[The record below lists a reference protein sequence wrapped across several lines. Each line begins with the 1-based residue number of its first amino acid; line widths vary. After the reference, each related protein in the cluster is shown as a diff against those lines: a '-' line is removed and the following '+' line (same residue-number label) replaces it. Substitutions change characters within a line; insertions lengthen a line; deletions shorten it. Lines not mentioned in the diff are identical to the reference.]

1 LSFSDWI
8 KSDKSERVWLEDS
21 MTALG
26 QFAFVN
32 PLHRV
37 KHYVQSKN
45 RRVDCWAERTG
56 KCIYCENGIM
66 KVNDYTYGIF
76 TEKGD
81 NTIKYMGS
89 VNLST
94 HTLIQNIFSDLFDN
108 NTNPCDL
115 VFEITKTKITNLNG
129 NKVSGYDIKRS
140 DEEMFVKEVF
150 RPSPLNAFQNI
161 VRDFRWVV
169 PEELVVKLVDLDG
182 HPISL
187 IDLFLKIKE
196 ISNIEDNTAK
206 KYAIRLLENGVVDLK
221 KAKEFRK

>member
-1 LSFSDWI
+1 MSFSDWI
-8 KSDKSERVWLEDS
+8 KSDKSERVWLVDS

-76 TEKGD
+76 TEKGN

-108 NTNPCDL
+108 NENPCDL

-129 NKVSGYDIKRS
+129 NKVSGYEIKRS

-169 PEELVVKLVDLDG
+169 PEELVIKLVDLDG

-196 ISNIEDNTAK
+196 ISNIEDNVAK
-206 KYAIRLLENGVVDLK
+206 KYAIRLLENGIVDLK
-221 KAKEFRK
+221 KSKEFRK

>member
-8 KSDKSERVWLEDS
+8 KSDKSERVWLVDS

-108 NTNPCDL
+108 NENPCDL

-129 NKVSGYDIKRS
+129 NKVSGYEIKRS

-169 PEELVVKLVDLDG
+169 PEELVIKLVDLDG

-196 ISNIEDNTAK
+196 ISNIEDNVAK
-206 KYAIRLLENGVVDLK
+206 KYAIRLLENGIVDLK
-221 KAKEFRK
+221 KSKEFRK

>member
-1 LSFSDWI
+1 MSFSDWI

-94 HTLIQNIFSDLFDN
+94 HTLIQNIFSDLFDYN
-108 NTNPCDL
+108 INPCDL

-129 NKVSGYDIKRS
+129 NKVSGYEIKRS

>member
-108 NTNPCDL
+108 NINPCDL

-129 NKVSGYDIKRS
+129 NKVSGYDIKPS

-169 PEELVVKLVDLDG
+169 PEELVIKLVDLDG

-196 ISNIEDNTAK
+196 ISNIEDNIAK

-221 KAKEFRK
+221 KSKEFRK

>member
-8 KSDKSERVWLEDS
+8 KSDKSERVWLVDS

-76 TEKGD
+76 TEKGN

-108 NTNPCDL
+108 NENPCDL

-129 NKVSGYDIKRS
+129 NKVSGYEIKRS

-169 PEELVVKLVDLDG
+169 PEELVIKLVDLDG

-196 ISNIEDNTAK
+196 ISNIEDNVAK
-206 KYAIRLLENGVVDLK
+206 KYAIRLLENGIVDLK
-221 KAKEFRK
+221 KSKEFRK

>member
-1 LSFSDWI
+1 MSFSDWI

-108 NTNPCDL
+108 NINPCDL
-115 VFEITKTKITNLNG
+115 VFEITKLIPPVTSEKFISSVSNECFYNKLAPFPHTPQIVVLKYWDIGLNG
-129 NKVSGYDIKRS
+129 C
-140 DEEMFVKEVF
+140 
-150 RPSPLNAFQNI
+150 
-161 VRDFRWVV
+161 
-169 PEELVVKLVDLDG
+169 
-182 HPISL
+182 
-187 IDLFLKIKE
+187 
-196 ISNIEDNTAK
+196 
-206 KYAIRLLENGVVDLK
+206 LETGS
-221 KAKEFRK
+221 

>member
-1 LSFSDWI
+1 MSFSDWI
-8 KSDKSERVWLEDS
+8 KSDKSERVWLVDS

-108 NTNPCDL
+108 NENPCDL

-129 NKVSGYDIKRS
+129 NKVSGYEIKRS

-169 PEELVVKLVDLDG
+169 PEELVIKLVDLDG

-196 ISNIEDNTAK
+196 ISNIEDNVAK
-206 KYAIRLLENGVVDLK
+206 KYAIRLLENGIVDLK
-221 KAKEFRK
+221 KSKEFRK

>member
-1 LSFSDWI
+1 MRYSDWI

-108 NTNPCDL
+108 NINPCDL

-129 NKVSGYDIKRS
+129 NKVSGYEIKRS

>member
-1 LSFSDWI
+1 
-8 KSDKSERVWLEDS
+8 
-21 MTALG
+21 
-26 QFAFVN
+26 
-32 PLHRV
+32 
-37 KHYVQSKN
+37 
-45 RRVDCWAERTG
+45 
-56 KCIYCENGIM
+56 
-66 KVNDYTYGIF
+66 
-76 TEKGD
+76 
-81 NTIKYMGS
+81 
-89 VNLST
+89 
-94 HTLIQNIFSDLFDN
+94 
-108 NTNPCDL
+108 
-115 VFEITKTKITNLNG
+115 
-129 NKVSGYDIKRS
+129 
-140 DEEMFVKEVF
+140 MFVKEVL

>member
-108 NTNPCDL
+108 NINPCDL

-169 PEELVVKLVDLDG
+169 PEELVIKLVDLDG

-196 ISNIEDNTAK
+196 ISNIEDNIAK

-221 KAKEFRK
+221 KSKEFRK

>member
-8 KSDKSERVWLEDS
+8 QSNRSERVWLQDS
-21 MTALG
+21 MTALA

-45 RRVDCWAERTG
+45 KRVDCWAERTG
-56 KCIYCENGIM
+56 KCVYCDNGIM

-76 TEKGD
+76 IERGD
-81 NTIKYMGS
+81 STIKYMSS
-89 VNLST
+89 VNLSS
-94 HTLIQNIFSDLFDN
+94 HTLIQNIFSDLLDDN
-108 NTNPCDL
+108 INPCDL
-115 VFEITKTKITNLNG
+115 VFEISKTKITNLSG
-129 NKVSGYDIKRS
+129 NKVSGYSIKKS
-140 DEEMFVKEVF
+140 SEDMFVKEVF

-169 PEELVVKLVDLDG
+169 PEELVIKLVDLDG

-196 ISNIEDNTAK
+196 ISNVDDKEAK
-206 KYAIRLLENGVVDLK
+206 KFAIRLLENGVIDLK
-221 KAKEFRK
+221 KAKEFRN